1 MNILIKEMDVN
12 GSKLLVYYKTSD
24 GIVES
29 ARIMSRETK
38 DEVLHSLNFVGITH
52 NVKLMTYTEY
62 INQK

>member
-1 MNILIKEMDVN
+1 MNILIKEMDAN

-29 ARIMSRETK
+29 ARIMSIETK
-38 DEVLHSLNFVGITH
+38 NEVLHSLNIIGLTY
-52 NVKLMTYTEY
+52 NVRLMAYTEY